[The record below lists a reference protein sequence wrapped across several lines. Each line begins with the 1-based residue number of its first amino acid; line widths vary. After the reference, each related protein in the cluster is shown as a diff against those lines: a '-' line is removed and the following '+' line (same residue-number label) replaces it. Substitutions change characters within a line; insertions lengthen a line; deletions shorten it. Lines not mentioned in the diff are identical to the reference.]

1 MRVLLLHNKYK
12 EIGGE
17 DAVLS
22 AERALLLNHRHEVE
36 VLLFDNKEIKTVV
49 DRLLAGLRLIYN
61 PGSARKLRRTIEQF
75 RPDIIHVHN
84 FVPLASPSIF
94 FIASQFH
101 IPVILTLHNYRL
113 ICPSFSLFHK
123 NKIYEKSVHAF
134 FPIDAILKGVYRGS
148 ISQTAAVAIM
158 TAIHKILG
166 TWTSK
171 IDIYIALT
179 HFARKK
185 FETSSIS
192 IPTNRLVVKPN
203 FVEDGGAGDS
213 RRNDFFLFV
222 GRLTEEKGI
231 NILLKASSLATF
243 KLVIVGDGPMRKQ
256 VEDFANKNHN
266 VTYVGFQEKRA
277 VINYMKTCR
286 ALIFPSIWYECF
298 PITILE
304 AFCAGAIVIAS
315 RLGSMAEII
324 QHMINGLHFE
334 AGNAKDLVARIAE
347 ISDSPAY
354 LETMSANA
362 RLTYL
367 NHYTPEK
374 NYLRLMEIYDYAF
387 AVKRQSQ
394 SNLVPHPVQQ
404 LNVLGNVS
412 QRHLYSAKTGME
424 KMRNV

>member
-17 DAVLS
+17 DAVLC
-22 AERALLLNHRHEVE
+22 AERALLLNYGHEVE
-36 VLLFDNKEIKTVV
+36 LLIFDNNEIKTVV
-49 DRLLAGLRLIYN
+49 DKLLAASGLIYN
-61 PGSARKLRRTIEQF
+61 SSSARKLRKKIEEF
-75 RPDIIHVHN
+75 SPDIIHVHN
-84 FVPLASPSIF
+84 FVPLASPSVF

-113 ICPSFSLFHK
+113 ICPSFTLFHK
-123 NKIYEKSVHAF
+123 NKIYEKSLHAF

-148 ISQTAAVAIM
+148 ISQTAAVAVM

-166 TWTSK
+166 TWKSK

-185 FETSSIS
+185 FETSSLS
-192 IPTNRLVVKPN
+192 IPANRLVVKPN
-203 FVEDGGAGDS
+203 FVEDHGPGD
-213 RRNDFFLFV
+213 RKRKDFFLFV

-231 NILLKASSLATF
+231 STLLEASSLATF

-256 VEDFANKNHN
+256 VEEFAKKNSN
-266 VTYVGFQEKRA
+266 VRYVGFQDKPA
-277 VINYMKTCR
+277 VIDYMKTCR
-286 ALIFPSIWYECF
+286 ALVFPSIWYECF

-304 AFCAGAIVIAS
+304 AFCAGTIVVAS
-315 RLGSMAEII
+315 RLGGMAEII
-324 QHMINGLHFE
+324 EHKINGLHFE
-334 AGNAKDLVARIAE
+334 AGDARDLVARIAE

-367 NHYTPEK
+367 SHYTPEK

-387 AVKRQSQ
+387 AIKRQPR
-394 SNLVPHPVQQ
+394 SNGLPYPVQQ
-404 LNVLGNVS
+404 LTYMTTLGKDTS
-412 QRHLYSAKTGME
+412 KAEIGTG
-424 KMRNV
+424 KMKSV